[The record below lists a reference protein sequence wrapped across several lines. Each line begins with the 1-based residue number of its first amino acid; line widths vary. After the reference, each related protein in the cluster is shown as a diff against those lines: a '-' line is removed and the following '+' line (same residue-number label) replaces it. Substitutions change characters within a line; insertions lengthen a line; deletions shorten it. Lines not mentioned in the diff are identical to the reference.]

1 MILSNDKKTTWD
13 DSIKEPQIQ
22 QMKTD
27 FSAYSQTIRVSKLKT
42 ATMGKKLYGRLF
54 HLYGKAFRINGEV
67 FRVYG
72 KLFHRVFSSCE
83 GSFLAIIGIFR
94 WVLQ

>member
-1 MILSNDKKTTWD
+1 MILFE
-13 DSIKEPQIQ
+13 EPQIE
-22 QMKTD
+22 QMKID
-27 FSAYSQTIRVSKLKT
+27 FSAYSQTIRVFKLKT

-83 GSFLAIIGIFR
+83 GICFATIGVFG
-94 WVLQ
+94 WVVRRFQEAKL

>member
-1 MILSNDKKTTWD
+1 MILFE
-13 DSIKEPQIQ
+13 EPQIE
-22 QMKTD
+22 QMKID
-27 FSAYSQTIRVSKLKT
+27 FSAYSQTIRVFKLKT

-83 GSFLAIIGIFR
+83 GNYLAIIGMFG
-94 WVLQ
+94 WVVRRFQEATPPYF